1 MTKKDMTETMTPET
15 VWFLKEMTARS
26 EKDFAEGKVYSHEQ
40 VKEMLKARRHEAQ
53 MVAACL

>member
-1 MTKKDMTETMTPET
+1 MTETMTPET

-26 EKDFAEGKVYSHEQ
+26 EKDFTEGKVYSHEQ
-40 VKEMLKARRHEAQ
+40 VKEMLKARRHEDQ